1 MFQGVI
7 GSLTNGGIPA
17 SPDILPVLASFMH
30 MLTLNSDAQNLLIE
44 SKLIQIFLK
53 ICLQPEKYHRY
64 VALRRTDDYRTEQM
78 LQNVANSN
86 VSLCQQMF
94 QTILEVSKEIV
105 PRSLKLTKDYV
116 EMDLKLREIE
126 K

>member
-1 MFQGVI
+1 M
-7 GSLTNGGIPA
+7 TNGGIPA
-17 SPDILPVLASFMH
+17 SPDILGVLASFMH

-53 ICLQPEKYHRY
+53 ICLQPEKYHQY
-64 VALRRTDDYRTEQM
+64 VAVRSAGDYRMEQM

-86 VSLCQQMF
+86 VILCQQMF